1 MRVNE
6 KWMCAVSVATVWTDP
21 DSPRVADLPALDHP
35 VQIDRWLSQL
45 SYEERLALSD
55 KNRIQTQLLYGE
67 SVIVEEVV
75 GDWARII
82 AISQPT
88 SKNSRGYPGWVP
100 LVQLSMKKRIQTEEF
115 VRVMNPKATLFDE
128 SGTFFLRVSF
138 NTIFPFVERRGK
150 KIRVWTPHGWKLLN
164 ASDVERVGEESI
176 HRPLTVGRR
185 FIGLPYLWGGMS
197 AWGFDCSGFVRTIWK
212 ACGICLPRDAVD
224 QAEEG
229 RPISLD
235 SADWQ
240 KGDLI
245 FFKNEK
251 KYIHHVAMYVG
262 NGKILHAP
270 STGKLIEQIDLR
282 NSVYADHV
290 CSVRRII

>member
-1 MRVNE
+1 MNE

-55 KNRIQTQLLYGE
+55 KNQIQTQLLYGE

-82 AISQPT
+82 ASSQST
-88 SKNSRGYPGWVP
+88 RKNPRGYPGWVP
-100 LVQLSMKKRIQTEEF
+100 LVQLSMKKRLQTEEF
-115 VRVMNPKATLFDE
+115 VRVTNSKAALFDE
-128 SGTFFLRVSF
+128 SGAFFLRVSF
-138 NTIFPFVERRGK
+138 NTIFPSAERRGK

-197 AWGFDCSGFVRTIWK
+197 AWGFDCSGFIRTIWK

-229 RPISLD
+229 RPVSLD
-235 SADWQ
+235 SAEWQ

-245 FFKNEK
+245 FFKNEEQ
-251 KYIHHVAMYVG
+251 YIHHVAMYVG
-262 NGKILHAP
+262 NGIILHAP
-270 STGKLIEQIDLR
+270 STGKLIEQIELKK
-282 NSVYADHV
+282 SAYAGNV

>member
-1 MRVNE
+1 MHVNE

-55 KNRIQTQLLYGE
+55 KDQIQTQLLYGE

-82 AISQPT
+82 ASSQST
-88 SKNSRGYPGWVP
+88 RKNPRGYPGWVP
-100 LVQLSMKKRIQTEEF
+100 LVQLSMKKRLQTEEF
-115 VRVMNPKATLFDE
+115 VRVTNSKAALFDE
-128 SGTFFLRVSF
+128 SGAFFLRVSF
-138 NTIFPFVERRGK
+138 NTIFPFAERRGK

-197 AWGFDCSGFVRTIWK
+197 AWGFDCSGFIRTIWK
-212 ACGICLPRDAVD
+212 ACGVCLPRDAID

-229 RPISLD
+229 RSVSLD

-245 FFKNEK
+245 FFKNEEQC
-251 KYIHHVAMYVG
+251 IHHVAMYVG
-262 NGKILHAP
+262 NGIILHAP
-270 STGKLIEQIDLR
+270 STGKLIEQIELKK
-282 NSVYADHV
+282 SAYAGNV

>member
-1 MRVNE
+1 MNE

-55 KNRIQTQLLYGE
+55 KNQIQTQLLYGE

-82 AISQPT
+82 ASTQST
-88 SKNSRGYPGWVP
+88 RKNPRGYPGWVP
-100 LVQLSMKKRIQTEEF
+100 LVQLSMKKRLQTEEF
-115 VRVMNPKATLFDE
+115 VRVTNSKAALFDE
-128 SGTFFLRVSF
+128 SGAFFLRVSF
-138 NTIFPFVERRGK
+138 NTIFPSAERRGK

-197 AWGFDCSGFVRTIWK
+197 AWGFDCSGFIRTIWK

-229 RPISLD
+229 RPVSLD
-235 SADWQ
+235 SAEWQ

-245 FFKNEK
+245 FFKNEEQ
-251 KYIHHVAMYVG
+251 YIHHVAMYVG
-262 NGKILHAP
+262 NGIILHAP
-270 STGKLIEQIDLR
+270 STGKLIEQIELKK
-282 NSVYADHV
+282 SAYAGNV
-290 CSVRRII
+290 CSVRRVI

>member
-1 MRVNE
+1 MNE

-55 KNRIQTQLLYGE
+55 KNQIQTQLLYGE

-82 AISQPT
+82 ASSQST
-88 SKNSRGYPGWVP
+88 RKNPRGYPGWVP
-100 LVQLSMKKRIQTEEF
+100 LVQLSMKKRLQTEEF
-115 VRVMNPKATLFDE
+115 VRVTNSKAALFDE
-128 SGTFFLRVSF
+128 SGAFFLRVSF
-138 NTIFPFVERRGK
+138 NTIFPSAERRGK

-197 AWGFDCSGFVRTIWK
+197 AWGFDCSGFIRTIWK

-229 RPISLD
+229 RSVTLD
-235 SADWQ
+235 SSEWQ

-245 FFKNEK
+245 FFENEEQC
-251 KYIHHVAMYVG
+251 IHHVAMYVG

-270 STGKLIEQIDLR
+270 STGKLIEQIELKK
-282 NSVYADHV
+282 SAYAGNV